1 MEYIKRFKLGN
12 ILYEFCDETARKK
25 IEEIFEKIEE
35 QISDAVWDEG
45 LWTVQPWLDGD
56 VYAKD
61 GYSYCA
67 DFELEPNTTYTIQI
81 SEDDGQ
87 TLYVG
92 SLDNSVSQ
100 QGFYQIFTTDDTGI
114 VPIWLISGRKED
126 AYKDGTI
133 KACLVK
139 GSTPIWQGEN
149 ILKWVGDWA
158 IRSSVKDT
166 YPYNRFLDMYSPF
179 GKYFSFNTGAYNEDH
194 RAGEVWSG
202 LTIGCPTYAG
212 ATEAGMRLEVPNGG
226 VDFSFLNGM
235 QGGTDVCLDF
245 NMGIWGAA
253 TGAKYIFAFNE
264 SDIGTQYNRFII
276 EKGAIPMYL
285 TKEGIMVKEDNTATV
300 DATEGNWKTINLYNL
315 ESRTKA
321 LEEIAFASELGFSDV
336 LEGEVFAVQKELTS
350 RTLTHSWDFKSSL
363 VDTVS
368 SVEAVINNV
377 ATQTDNGIFIG
388 YGNATDGY
396 MKGNIFFENVFGR
409 GKEVE
414 IDVYSMIPSF
424 DSSSHG
430 RFIMFDSTT
439 SNFDEGLIY
448 RNTGAWSFYLNG
460 GWSSEFSDLA
470 KDCFNGKTVK
480 IRVDEDGT
488 TKLYADGAL
497 LGVCS
502 LTMPETSVNIA
513 IGSDARTYTGITISG
528 MRIYDLI

>member
-1 MEYIKRFKLGN
+1 MDIKRIKLKN
-12 ILYEFCDETARKK
+12 IIYNLCDETARKK
-25 IEEIFEKIEE
+25 IEELFERIES
-35 QISDAVWDEG
+35 QISDAVWNEG
-45 LWTVQPWLDGD
+45 LWTVQPWIDGN
-56 VYAKD
+56 VYVKD

-67 DFELEPNTTYTIQI
+67 DFQLEPNTTYTMQI

-87 TLYVG
+87 TMYVG
-92 SLDNSVSQ
+92 NLDNSVSQ
-100 QGFYQIFTTDDTGI
+100 HGFYQTFTTDDTGVI
-114 VPIWLISGRKED
+114 PIWLISGRKED

-133 KACLVK
+133 KACLIK
-139 GSTPIWQGEN
+139 GSVPIWQGEN

-179 GKYFSFNTGAYNEDH
+179 GKYFSFNTGCYNEDITV
-194 RAGEVWSG
+194 GETWSG
-202 LTIGCPTYAG
+202 LTIGCPTNSK

-245 NMGIWGAA
+245 NMGIWGGA

-264 SDIGTQYNRFII
+264 SDIGTQYDRFVI

-285 TKEGIMVKEDNTATV
+285 TKDGIMVKEDNTATV

-321 LEEIAFASELGFSDV
+321 LEEVAFASELGLSEV
-336 LEGEVFAVQKELTS
+336 MEGEVFAVQKELTS
-350 RTLTHSWDFKSSL
+350 RTLTHSWDFTSSL
-363 VDTVS
+363 IDTVS
-368 SVEAVINNV
+368 SIEAVINNV
-377 ATQTDNGIFIG
+377 ATQNDNGIFIG

-396 MKGNIFFENVFGR
+396 MKGHVFFENVFGR
-409 GKEVE
+409 GKEIE

-430 RFIMFDSTT
+430 RFIMFDSTS

-460 GWSSEFSDLA
+460 GWSNEFSDLA
-470 KDCFNGKTVK
+470 KDCFSGKTVK

-502 LTMPETSVNIA
+502 LTMPETSVNVA

-528 MRIYDLI
+528 VRIYDLI